1 MSTIPALDL
10 HTPDWSLR
18 FAETTRQNKGSA
30 IRDLLSVIGSETI
43 SFAGG
48 LPAPEVFAVEEAAV
62 AADDILAKQ
71 GRSALQYGP
80 TEGYRPLREAIISQ
94 WQARGVNLGVENIL
108 ITSGAQQG
116 LDLIGRVFLEPHDR
130 VMVESPTYVGAMSA
144 WFGCQPHYLTM
155 PMDKDGL
162 IVESVD
168 DLTKQHG
175 AAKFAYSV
183 VNFQNPTGVTLSHA
197 RRQAL
202 LETVHRL
209 DMALIEDD
217 PYRALRYTGQ
227 DIPGLIEL
235 EGQMLGSE
243 WNHQGRVIH
252 LGTFSKTLMPGLR
265 VGYAIAP
272 APVIRAMVIAKQG
285 FDLHTS
291 SLNQMIVERLITEKT
306 IERNLPNL
314 IALYHRRRDVMLAAL
329 DEHFTG
335 CAEWAVP
342 DGGLFIWVKLPEGMN
357 TEALLP
363 VALEN
368 QVAYV
373 PGNGFFAAEKQPN
386 TLRLNFSNMPEDRIK
401 EGVRRLASILK

>member
-18 FAETTRQNKGSA
+18 FAESTRQNKGSA
-30 IRDLLSVIGSETI
+30 IRDLLSVIGSQTI

-62 AADDILAKQ
+62 AADDILATE

-80 TEGYRPLREAIISQ
+80 TEGYRPLREALIAQ
-94 WQARGVNLGVENIL
+94 WQARGVNIGVENIL

-116 LDLIGRVFLEPHDR
+116 LDLIGRIFLEPHDR

-144 WFGCQPHYLTM
+144 WFGCLPHYLTL
-155 PMDKDGL
+155 PMDHDGL

-168 DLTKQHG
+168 DLTERHG
-175 AAKFAYSV
+175 SAKFAYSV
-183 VNFQNPTGVTLSHA
+183 VNFQNPTGVTLA
-197 RRQAL
+197 RDRREAL
-202 LETVHRL
+202 IETAHRL

-227 DIPGLIEL
+227 DIPGLIEI

-243 WNHQGRVIH
+243 WNHRGRVIH

-291 SLNQMIVERLITEKT
+291 MLNQMIVERLITEKT

-314 IALYHRRRDVMLAAL
+314 ISLYHRRRDVMDAAL
-329 DEHFTG
+329 NEHFAG
-335 CAEWAVP
+335 RAEWAVP
-342 DGGLFIWVKLPEGMN
+342 DGGLFLWVKLPAGMN
-357 TEALLP
+357 TESLLP

-373 PGNGFFAAEKQPN
+373 PGNGFFAVEKQPN
-386 TLRLNFSNMPEDRIK
+386 TLRLNFSNQPEDRIK
-401 EGVRRLASILK
+401 EGIRRLASILR